1 MKKGISILNI
11 FFFISFFY
19 SCFLVPKSLK
29 NIETEISGFRLIE
42 EGNKKDIKENNEKDI
57 KENNEKDIK
66 ENNNNISYINK
77 ESILTEI
84 KEGEI
89 YGGLFAGYVTWAKSG
104 NLRAIKDKYNNSIK
118 NLEGLK
124 YSYIFSPIRFKTS
137 SWFSYNYSYYI
148 NDNNYKILG
157 NEVPIAKIIAFEST
171 KEFEEKYEVKS
182 LKLISAGSN
191 IDFERYRTGVAAISL
206 KEASKESGYINS
218 YNFGVFNDDLTN
230 SFKLLYKK
238 SEYSYM
244 LASLTIKDRR
254 TNNYEAY
261 EIVLNP
267 RLFTDTIKLIFAKY
281 PNLSNE
287 KLKLPIDE

>member
-29 NIETEISGFRLIE
+29 NIKTEISGFRLIE
-42 EGNKKDIKENNEKDI
+42 EGNKKDIKENNK
-57 KENNEKDIK
+57 KDIK
-66 ENNNNISYINK
+66 ENNNNIFYINK

-84 KEGEI
+84 KEGEV

-104 NLRAIKDKYNNSIK
+104 NLRAIKDKYNNLIK
-118 NLEGLK
+118 DLEGLR
-124 YSYIFSPIRFKTS
+124 YSYIFSPIQFKTL
-137 SWFSYNYSYYI
+137 SWLSYNYTYYI

-157 NEVPIAKIIAFEST
+157 NKVPIAKIIAFEST

-191 IDFERYRTGVAAISL
+191 IDFEQYRTGLAAINL

-254 TNNYEAY
+254 T
-261 EIVLNP
+261 
-267 RLFTDTIKLIFAKY
+267 
-281 PNLSNE
+281 
-287 KLKLPIDE
+287 

>member
-29 NIETEISGFRLIE
+29 NIKTEISGFRLIE
-42 EGNKKDIKENNEKDI
+42 EGNEKDI
-57 KENNEKDIK
+57 KENNKKDIK
-66 ENNNNISYINK
+66 EDDSNISYINK

-84 KEGEI
+84 KEGEV

-118 NLEGLK
+118 DLEGLG

-137 SWFSYNYSYYI
+137 SWLGYNYTYYI

-157 NEVPIAKIIAFEST
+157 NKVSIAKIIAFEST

-191 IDFERYRTGVAAISL
+191 IDFERYRTGIAAISL
-206 KEASKESGYINS
+206 KEASKEPGYINS

-244 LASLTIKDRR
+244 LASLTIKDRQ
-254 TNNYEAY
+254 TNKDKTY
-261 EIVLNP
+261 EIALNI
-267 RLFTDTIKLIFAKY
+267 RLLADTIKLIFAKY
-281 PNLSNE
+281 PNLSKE